1 MRCDIAFLKPS
12 WHFRRRA
19 FRRSLFPFDV
29 TSHYRRATAAAFGWW
44 IKHKGNEQRKAKSD
58 ERIGADSLLTL
69 AIMDRLMSSAVPNP
83 LVSTGFDKYLL
94 EVADAVNT
102 TLDLN
107 TLLQRVAEM
116 LKRVMDYEVF
126 AILLLNERTQ
136 ELRVRFQVGHPP
148 DVAERIHI
156 KVGQGVTGKAVELR
170 EPVLVNDV
178 RAEENFINSA
188 PGVRS
193 ELAVPLIA
201 KNKVIGVLDVEAG
214 QPGAFTEEHVRLLT
228 LFGSRI
234 AIGIENARL
243 YTKVSRQ
250 ARQLTLLTEIS
261 RELTSILNV
270 DQLLKRVADLLTR
283 IIDYQMF
290 SVLLLDPSENV
301 LTHRFSLR
309 FKESVQLKHQI
320 PLGRGLVGYAAEHG
334 QAVLAPDVTKDKRYI
349 EANPET
355 RSELAIPLIYKDKV
369 IGVLDIEH
377 TRRNYFNDDHVR
389 TLTTLAA
396 QIAIAIENATL
407 YERIARQEKRLEQ
420 DLALAR
426 ELQFR
431 LLPPKLPVF
440 KNAEV
445 ATRFAPARQ
454 IGGDLYDFLKY
465 SGHGMV
471 AIAVGDVSGKGA
483 PAAIYAALV
492 SGILRSHA
500 MEEPNAAS
508 MLEGVNLSLAERPID
523 GQYVSMIYA
532 IWDDQQRTLQISNS
546 GLPRPIHCRAGHCS
560 LVNVVGLPIGLFP
573 HAEYDAVTLQAEPGD
588 AFIFFSDGILDATSS
603 KGEMFGRERLEKVAD
618 QNVKLNAEALVDKLF
633 SAVSRHAEGV
643 DPFDDQTIVVLKVK
657 ESSTK

>member
-1 MRCDIAFLKPS
+1 
-12 WHFRRRA
+12 
-19 FRRSLFPFDV
+19 
-29 TSHYRRATAAAFGWW
+29 
-44 IKHKGNEQRKAKSD
+44 
-58 ERIGADSLLTL
+58 
-69 AIMDRLMSSAVPNP
+69 MSSVAPNP
-83 LVSTGFDKYLL
+83 LVSTAFDSYLL

-126 AILLLNERTQ
+126 AILLLNEKTQ

-148 DVAERIHI
+148 DVADRIHI

-178 RAEENFINSA
+178 RSEENFINSA

-201 KNKVIGVLDVEAG
+201 KNKVIGVLDVEAA
-214 QPGAFTEEHVRLLT
+214 QPGAFNAEHVRLLT

-250 ARQLTLLTEIS
+250 ARQLALLTEIS

-270 DQLLKRVADLLTR
+270 DQLLKRIADLLTR

-290 SVLLLDPSENV
+290 SILLLDASGKV

-309 FKESVQLKHQI
+309 FKESVQLKHEI
-320 PLGRGLVGYAAEHG
+320 PLGRGLVGYAAQHK
-334 QAVLAPDVTKDKRYI
+334 QAVLAPDVSKDPRYI
-349 EANPET
+349 EPNPET

-377 TRRNYFNDDHVR
+377 TRRNYFNEDHVR
-389 TLTTLAA
+389 TMTTMAA
-396 QIAIAIENATL
+396 QVAIAIENATL

-431 LLPPKLPVF
+431 LLPQKLPLF
-440 KNAEV
+440 KHAEV

-465 SGHGMV
+465 AGQGMA

-492 SGILRSHA
+492 SGIVRSHA
-500 MEEPNAAS
+500 MEEPGAAA

-532 IWDDQQRTLQISNS
+532 IWDDHNRTLQLANS
-546 GLPRPIHCRAGHCS
+546 GLPRPIHCRVGHCA
-560 LVNVVGLPIGLFP
+560 LINATGLPMGLFN
-573 HAEYDAVTLQAEPGD
+573 HATYDEFSLQAQPGD

-618 QNVKLNAEALVDKLF
+618 QNLHLNAEGLVDKLF
-633 SAVSRHAEGV
+633 SAVSAHAAGV

-657 ESSTK
+657 EATRAK

>member
-1 MRCDIAFLKPS
+1 
-12 WHFRRRA
+12 
-19 FRRSLFPFDV
+19 
-29 TSHYRRATAAAFGWW
+29 
-44 IKHKGNEQRKAKSD
+44 
-58 ERIGADSLLTL
+58 
-69 AIMDRLMSSAVPNP
+69 MSSVAPNP
-83 LVSTGFDKYLL
+83 LVSSAFDSYLL

-126 AILLLNERTQ
+126 AILLLNEKTQ
-136 ELRVRFQVGHPP
+136 ELRIRFQVGHPP

-156 KVGQGVTGKAVELR
+156 KVGQGVTGKAVESR

-178 RAEENFINSA
+178 RSEENFINSA

-201 KNKVIGVLDVEAG
+201 KNKVIGVLDVEAA
-214 QPGAFTEEHVRLLT
+214 QPGAFNDEHVRLLT

-234 AIGIENARL
+234 AVGIENARL

-270 DQLLKRVADLLTR
+270 DQLLKRIADLLTR

-290 SVLLLDPSENV
+290 SILLLDASGRV

-309 FKESVQLKHQI
+309 FKENVQLKHEI
-320 PLGRGLVGYAAEHG
+320 PLGRGLVGYAAQHK
-334 QAVLAPDVTKDKRYI
+334 QAVLAPDVTKDPRYI

-377 TRRNYFNDDHVR
+377 TRRNYFNEDHVR
-389 TLTTLAA
+389 TMTTMAA
-396 QIAIAIENATL
+396 QVAIAIENATL

-431 LLPPKLPVF
+431 LLPQKLPVF

-465 SGHGMV
+465 SGRGMV

-492 SGILRSHA
+492 SGIVRSHA
-500 MEEPNAAS
+500 IEEPGSAA

-532 IWDDQQRTLQISNS
+532 IWNDHDRTLHIANS
-546 GLPRPIHCRAGHCS
+546 GLPRPIHCRSSHCS
-560 LVNVVGLPIGLFP
+560 LVNVIGLPMGLFP
-573 HAEYDAVTLQAEPGD
+573 HAEYDALTLHAEPGD

-618 QNVKLNAEALVDKLF
+618 QNLHLSAEALVDKLF
-633 SAVSRHAEGV
+633 SAVSGHAEGV

-657 ESSTK
+657 EASHTK